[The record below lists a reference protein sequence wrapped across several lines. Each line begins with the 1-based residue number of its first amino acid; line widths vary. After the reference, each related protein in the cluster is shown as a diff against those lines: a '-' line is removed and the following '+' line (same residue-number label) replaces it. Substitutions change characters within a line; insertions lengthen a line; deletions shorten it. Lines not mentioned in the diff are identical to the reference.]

1 MDASPTTKLIVGLFG
16 CVGIAA
22 LAVLSLRLGRV
33 VLVPP
38 ASYVLHAGFD
48 DVAGLKAGDE
58 VEIAGVKVGTVS
70 AISLDGA
77 RARVSMRINEGIE
90 IDDEAIAAVKTAGII
105 GDKYV
110 SISLGAGESLADG
123 GVIRETQS
131 AFVLE
136 DAVGKLI
143 TDAPDGD
150 THDGN

>member
-1 MDASPTTKLIVGLFG
+1 MYASPTTKLIVGLFG
-16 CVGIAA
+16 LVGIAA

-38 ASYVLHAGFD
+38 ASYVLHARFD

-70 AISLDGA
+70 AIRLDGA

-110 SISLGAGESLADG
+110 SISLGAGDSLADG

-131 AFVLE
+131 VFVLE
-136 DAVGKLI
+136 DAIGKLI
-143 TDAPDGD
+143 TDAPDSD
-150 THDGN
+150 ADDGN